1 MEDYDNAGFSRK
13 LYKNRIVDLDKCQ
26 ANKDFGKGFYVTKFR
41 KQAEEWAEIIGKVN
55 GYVGV
60 VTEFTFYER
69 AFTEDSLKTLR
80 FSGYNEE
87 WFDFVIL
94 NRNLESTEQ
103 KHDYDIIEGPV
114 ADDKIQRRI
123 NRYLEGEISREDFF
137 EQLTKYPEPS
147 HQICFCT
154 INSLRMLKNTN
165 YKPFIKIEDI
175 SELIVEKLVL
185 DFNIDEEKAAEFF
198 YSSKTFGKLADETT
212 EFHKKTWQE
221 VYELLKAELKAN
233 KTIKTH

>member
-1 MEDYDNAGFSRK
+1 MQVFHGSYTEIES
-13 LYKNRIVDLDKCQ
+13 VDLSKCQ

-41 KQAEEWAEIIGKVN
+41 KQAEEWAEIIGKVHETT
-55 GYVGV
+55 GV

-69 AFTEDSLKTLR
+69 AFTETSLKTLR
-80 FSGYNEE
+80 FSKYDDE

-123 NRYLEGEISREDFF
+123 NRYLEREITREEFF
-137 EQLTKYPEPS
+137 EQLTKYPETS

-154 INSLRMLKNTN
+154 LNSLRMLKKIN
-165 YKPFIKIEDI
+165 YKPIIKIEDI
-175 SELIVEKLVL
+175 SELIVEKLVIDL
-185 DFNIDEEKAAEFF
+185 GFDEQMATDKFFSSNIF
-198 YSSKTFGKLADETT
+198 TKLADI
-212 EFHKKTWQE
+212 KTGF
-221 VYELLKAELKAN
+221 YEKDWSELYKLLLSELKL
-233 KTIKTH
+233 